1 MIVPGRD
8 SLAMDSSSS
17 LTIPKTAPAVR
28 RRRWW
33 RVTLLLVALAIL
45 VPLLLLGFTVLRTR
59 QAWAEAEAE
68 ANLDM
73 ARWRL
78 MDLEADRPDIPDK
91 GNSALHIIAVRRKA
105 GAFAVG
111 LAPNYEKIFEKLPP
125 TAQLNIQQ

>member
-1 MIVPGRD
+1 MAP
-8 SLAMDSSSS
+8 SCS
-17 LTIPKTAPAVR
+17 LTIPKPPLAVR

-33 RVTLLLVALAIL
+33 RVALLVVAPAIL
-45 VPLLLLGFTVLRTR
+45 VPLLLLGFTILGTR

-68 ANLDM
+68 ADLDM
-73 ARWRL
+73 SRWRL

-91 GNSALHIIAVRRKA
+91 ENSALHIVAVRRKA

-125 TAQLNIQQ
+125 TAQLNMQQSELIDRKSVV